1 MECEFA
7 TINSNKD
14 EILNI
19 FNETKTIAIVG
30 LSPNEQ
36 KASYKVAKY
45 LQKAGFKIVP
55 VYPKED
61 TILGEKV
68 YKSLSEIPFDIDLV
82 DIFRKPDT
90 IAKVVDEV
98 LQIKDEKNIKNV
110 WFQLE
115 LVNNEAAKKAKD
127 LGLNVVQN
135 KCTAIEHKALFS

>member
-14 EILNI
+14 EILKI

-55 VYPKED
+55 VYPKENP
-61 TILGEKV
+61 ILGEKV
-68 YKSLSEIPFDIDLV
+68 
-82 DIFRKPDT
+82 
-90 IAKVVDEV
+90 
-98 LQIKDEKNIKNV
+98 
-110 WFQLE
+110 
-115 LVNNEAAKKAKD
+115 
-127 LGLNVVQN
+127 
-135 KCTAIEHKALFS
+135 